1 MSNISEY
8 KNIAAFHPGYY
19 VAEII
24 EDMGVSQAEFATRLG
39 TTPKTVSKLVN
50 GQINLS
56 LDLAKKLSAMLGSSV
71 DVWLNLQMSYE
82 KKILEIE
89 QEKDIDAQIEIARQ
103 IDYSYFV
110 NVAKLP
116 AVKSIREKVENLCKY
131 SEINHINENPSDNR
145 VENLEW
151 CTRKYNINY
160 NGRTKQFMKKVQ
172 QLSDDGTVMCVFD
185 SLSEASRISGARQGA
200 ISNACIGRAKTA
212 GGYKWAF
219 V

>member
-1 MSNISEY
+1 MIEEW
-8 KNIAAFHPGYY
+8 KDIQGYEGRY
-19 VAEII
+19 L
-24 EDMGVSQAEFATRLG
+24 VSSLG
-39 TTPKTVSKLVN
+39 RIYSK
-50 GQINLS
+50 IH
-56 LDLAKKLSAMLGSSV
+56 
-71 DVWLNLQMSYE
+71 
-82 KKILEIE
+82 KKILKPSISHHGYLRIMLFNG
-89 QEKDIDAQIEIARQ
+89 QGGYKKYAIHRL
-103 IDYSYFV
+103 
-110 NVAKLP
+110 VAN
-116 AVKSIREKVENLCKY
+116 AFIENLCKY

-212 GGYKWAF
+212 GGYKSAF

>member
-1 MSNISEY
+1 ML
-8 KNIAAFHPGYY
+8 F
-19 VAEII
+19 
-24 EDMGVSQAEFATRLG
+24 
-39 TTPKTVSKLVN
+39 N
-50 GQINLS
+50 GQGGY
-56 LDLAKKLSAMLGSSV
+56 KKYAIHRL
-71 DVWLNLQMSYE
+71 
-82 KKILEIE
+82 
-89 QEKDIDAQIEIARQ
+89 
-103 IDYSYFV
+103 
-110 NVAKLP
+110 VAN
-116 AVKSIREKVENLCKY
+116 AFIENLCKY